1 MMIVAENSV
10 DFNSLEQEICR
21 KCYELGRMALKAQ
34 LEKWDR
40 ELMADRDR
48 TVYRHKGQKKTVIK
62 TVMGEVEYQR
72 AIYERKNEDGT
83 KSFVYL
89 LDEALGISGIGF
101 MSGLLSAQIA
111 EAACAGT
118 YRRTAQSVSE
128 MTGQTISHTAAW
140 NVVQKLGNRIDEQ
153 EQVSAKLAAVNK
165 GIGKLES
172 KVLFEEQDGIW
183 LHLQGKSREEYGR
196 AKEMKV
202 AIAYDGSEK
211 IGESRYKL
219 TNKVAAA
226 NFESI
231 NEFVR
236 RKEGK
241 IAETYCVDEVETRIL
256 NGDGASWIKKSLTD
270 ETVIFQL
277 DTFHR
282 NKAIRE
288 NVSDPVMAKEIFR
301 LLYSKKTEELLVYI
315 EALSNSVEDEKKR
328 ERLTTLH
335 TYFTANKDG
344 LIGWQRRGLDLPKP
358 PEGKKYRRLGTMES
372 NIFTIIGNRMKDGRA
387 YWSVNGGNN
396 LARLLTLKHTSKL
409 SDTLNQL
416 TNCFLPQKYAEEVI
430 VKMSA
435 SRAPKQD
442 GRGFEPVRAGA
453 VPATPGY
460 KFLRG
465 IGKIKNTLS

>member
-1 MMIVAENSV
+1 
-10 DFNSLEQEICR
+10 
-21 KCYELGRMALKAQ
+21 
-34 LEKWDR
+34 
-40 ELMADRDR
+40 MADRDR

>member
-1 MMIVAENSV
+1 MIVAENSV